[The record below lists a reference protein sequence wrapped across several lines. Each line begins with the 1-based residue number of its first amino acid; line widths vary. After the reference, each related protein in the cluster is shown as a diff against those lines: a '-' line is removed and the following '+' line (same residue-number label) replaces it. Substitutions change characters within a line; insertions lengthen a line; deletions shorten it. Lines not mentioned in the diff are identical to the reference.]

1 VPGGKEEIKENPKN
15 ESGASMITI
24 DEKKCTL
31 CGECVPVCVRR
42 ILQKGETSVEIL
54 DPAMCLTCGHC
65 KAVCPTDAFQF
76 TEGNDQFLPV
86 PLKRELPSAAAFF
99 RFLRRRRSLRVY
111 QDRLVEKAKLKMLI
125 EAGRYAPTGS
135 NRQACEYVVVS
146 GRKVLDRICTLAIR
160 ELQKQGK
167 KIQEVIDQH
176 TRRKKPL
183 PEELVF
189 RQTLPPVWE
198 RMAKKWEEGV
208 DQLFYHAPALIIVH
222 MKKTLASTPEIDGTI
237 ASTQMV
243 LLAETLGLG
252 TCYNG
257 FLVRAVENSE
267 KVKEIS
273 RVPPENKALVAFT
286 VGYPG
291 VEFRRL
297 VARNPAKVGW
307 VGEFE
312 D

>member
-1 VPGGKEEIKENPKN
+1 
-15 ESGASMITI
+15 MITLRE
-24 DEKKCTL
+24 DQCTL
-31 CGECVPVCVRR
+31 CGICIPVCVRR
-42 ILQKGETSVEIL
+42 ILQEGKKAVEIL
-54 DPAMCLTCGHC
+54 DPAMCLLCGHC

-76 TEGNDQFLPV
+76 IEGNDQFLPV

-111 QDRLVEKAKLKMLI
+111 QNRLVEKAKLKMLI

-135 NRQACEYVVVS
+135 NRQACEYVVMS
-146 GRKVLDRICTLAIR
+146 GRKALDKICTLAIR

-167 KIQEVIDQH
+167 EIQEVIDQH
-176 TRRKKPL
+176 NRLKKPL
-183 PEELVF
+183 PEELVS

-208 DQLFYHAPALIIVH
+208 DQLFYHAPALIILH
-222 MKKTLASTPEIDGTI
+222 MKKGLATTPEIDAAI

-243 LLAETLGLG
+243 LLAETLELG
-252 TCYNG
+252 TCYIG
-257 FLVRAVENSE
+257 FLIWTIENS
-267 KVKEIS
+267 KELKKCSGI
-273 RVPPENKALVAFT
+273 PEDSKALVAFT

-291 VEFRRL
+291 VEFRRF

-312 D
+312 G